1 MGSCTRQAEWLCS
14 ADLRVLGCPA
24 GGSAA
29 CQCGGSGVGTRAEF
43 WGLFAKKVRGCEG
56 VRARLLEGGCEKGLP
71 RVVMEFTG
79 GDLDKFEG

>member
-1 MGSCTRQAEWLCS
+1 
-14 ADLRVLGCPA
+14 
-24 GGSAA
+24 
-29 CQCGGSGVGTRAEF
+29 VGTRAEF

-71 RVVMEFTG
+71 RVAMEFTG